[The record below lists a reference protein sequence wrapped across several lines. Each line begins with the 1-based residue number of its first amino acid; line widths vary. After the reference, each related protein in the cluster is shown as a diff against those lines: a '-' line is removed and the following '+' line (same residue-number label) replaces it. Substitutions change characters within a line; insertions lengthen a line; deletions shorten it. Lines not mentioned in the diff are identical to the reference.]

1 MVLVDNGRM
10 AMRSD
15 PQLREAL
22 YCIRC
27 GACLNSCANFQSLGG
42 HAFGGETYSGGI
54 GGSWE
59 AGTGELEN
67 ANFNDLCTGCS
78 RCVPQCPVRIDIPW
92 LNIVLRDRL
101 NKKHRDAYSFVYKG
115 LMPDEPEDKSAPL
128 QKQFFGNYF
137 FFAKLGSQMAPV
149 SNWMSNLG
157 ISRIAMEKLV
167 GLDRRRHLPPFASK
181 TLQRRYQEWQLDLDQ
196 NIRAGNVPEPSLGKA
211 VLFADV
217 YTNHLSPEWG
227 MSTLK
232 VFNRVGMEME
242 LTDTIPEGRASL
254 SQGMIATSTER
265 AINTAA
271 MLEKYIDA
279 GLDVIVIEPS
289 VLALFRSDYRHLLSD
304 TQLFRKLQEH
314 TFEPIEYLENLFAEE
329 ELDLEEFFDLRSIQ
343 KNHPALFYHSHCQQ
357 RSSDAAHPT
366 INILKALG
374 FDLKTSEVECCGM
387 AGSFGFKKDYYD
399 VSMRVGEQLF
409 DQIEEAELEKPREV
423 LLASGTSCHDQ
434 ISAGTGRNVIHPME
448 LLAQYLKNE

>member
-1 MVLVDNGRM
+1 
-10 AMRSD
+10 
-15 PQLREAL
+15 
-22 YCIRC
+22 
-27 GACLNSCANFQSLGG
+27 
-42 HAFGGETYSGGI
+42 
-54 GGSWE
+54 
-59 AGTGELEN
+59 
-67 ANFNDLCTGCS
+67 
-78 RCVPQCPVRIDIPW
+78 
-92 LNIVLRDRL
+92 
-101 NKKHRDAYSFVYKG
+101 
-115 LMPDEPEDKSAPL
+115 MPDEPEDKSAPL

-254 SQGMIATSTER
+254 SQGMIATSRER